1 MDTRRMTTITALKEQ
16 AENARKAIEALE
28 AGKPYFMANHG
39 SFSCSEAFHEN
50 REDDLAFYREMLANI
65 ERTIAMAEAM

>member
-1 MDTRRMTTITALKEQ
+1 MNTRRMTTITALKEQ
-16 AENARKAIEALE
+16 ADNAREAIKALE

-50 REDDLAFYREMLANI
+50 RESDMAFYKEMLSNI
-65 ERTIAMAEAM
+65 ERTIAMAEAK